1 MLPLFYLLTKSKQ
14 NVIIGSTGGVI
25 VKKSFKNICS
35 IIGAVVVISLFVTL
49 IINFIPEKICVSA
62 KIVGE
67 NGNVLFE
74 EDNIELL
81 KQKDTVLTLNEAVV
95 QVLDQYNIEYTLNED
110 SQYIIT
116 GMFGLEQYVNEM
128 YADSGAYWRMYANT
142 DMYNKPSE
150 IEVKNGDTIICEW
163 CVYDRHQ
170 YCDHN

>member
-1 MLPLFYLLTKSKQ
+1 M
-14 NVIIGSTGGVI
+14 
-25 VKKSFKNICS
+25 KKSFKNICS

-95 QVLDQYNIEYTLNED
+95 EPTVKD
-110 SQYIIT
+110 SALVVPVSSPT
-116 GMFGLEQYVNEM
+116 
-128 YADSGAYWRMYANT
+128 
-142 DMYNKPSE
+142 
-150 IEVKNGDTIICEW
+150 
-163 CVYDRHQ
+163 CVEGILSR
-170 YCDHN
+170 